1 MQLFV
6 TSRQNSKLV
15 RFLHYARKKNS
26 VGIEIYF
33 DTTDGKYYQLN
44 RTVQCTACIGFS
56 PHITQKI
63 GINFKR
69 IEVT

>member
-6 TSRQNSKLV
+6 TSRQNSKLI

-44 RTVQCTACIGFS
+44 RTQCSVENDSFYPIQSA
-56 PHITQKI
+56 HNAEK
-63 GINFKR
+63 K
-69 IEVT
+69 E